1 MPVEL
6 FNPYDYAF
14 HEDPYPTYARLRAE
28 APVYRNEEF
37 DFWALSR
44 HADVLRAFRDVGSY
58 SNAFGVS
65 LDPAAFGPD
74 AHKTM
79 SFLALDPPD
88 HTRMR
93 TLVNKAFT
101 PRTVARL
108 EDRIREITL
117 EHLEPAIEQ
126 GTFDFIADFAGKV
139 PMDVISELIGVPRSD
154 RAELRRLADL
164 VVHRQDG
171 QFDVPLEGQQAALEM
186 VVYFADMVARRRR
199 APEEDLTS
207 ELMEAVVDGEG
218 LSDDEMIGFLFLM
231 VVAGNETTTKLL
243 GNAWW
248 WGWRNPDELAKP
260 MADSARIPDWVE
272 ETLRYDGSSQ
282 MVLRVARTDL
292 VFDTATIAEGER
304 VLLLIG
310 SANRD
315 PEVFDDPDR
324 FDLDRDTSKL
334 MSFGNGRH
342 FCMGAPLARLEGR
355 VALEELVARVAGY
368 EIDAGGAQWVH
379 SINVRGFATLPTTVE
394 VR

>member
-1 MPVEL
+1 MAEL
-6 FNPYDYAF
+6 FNPYEYAF

-44 HADVLRAFRDVGSY
+44 HADVLRAFRDVSSY
-58 SNAFGVS
+58 SNAYGVS
-65 LDPAAFGPD
+65 LDPAAFGPE
-74 AHKTM
+74 AHRTM
-79 SFLALDPPD
+79 SFLAMDPPD

-108 EDRIREITL
+108 EDRIREITV

-126 GTFDFIADFAGKV
+126 GTFDFIGDFAGKV
-139 PMDVISELIGVPRSD
+139 PMDVISELVGVPRSD

-186 VVYFADMVARRRR
+186 VVYFADMVSRRR
-199 APEEDLTS
+199 AAPQEDLTS
-207 ELMEAVVDGEG
+207 ELLEARIDGVG
-218 LSDDEMIGFLFLM
+218 LTDDEMIGFLFLM

-248 WGWRNPDELAKP
+248 WAWRNPSELAKP
-260 MADSARIPDWVE
+260 MADPARIPHWVE

-282 MVLRVARTDL
+282 MVLRVATCDL
-292 VFDTATIAEGER
+292 VFEEATIAEGER

-315 PEVFDDPDR
+315 PEAFADPDR
-324 FDLDRDTSKL
+324 YDLDRDTSRL

-368 EIDAGGAQWVH
+368 DIDAAAARWVH

>member
-1 MPVEL
+1 
-6 FNPYDYAF
+6 
-14 HEDPYPTYARLRAE
+14 
-28 APVYRNEEF
+28 
-37 DFWALSR
+37 
-44 HADVLRAFRDVGSY
+44 
-58 SNAFGVS
+58 
-65 LDPAAFGPD
+65 
-74 AHKTM
+74 
-79 SFLALDPPD
+79 
-88 HTRMR
+88 MR

-108 EDRIREITL
+108 EDRIREITV
-117 EHLEPAIEQ
+117 EHLDPAIEQ
-126 GTFDFIADFAGKV
+126 GTFDFIGDFAGKV

-186 VVYFADMVARRRR
+186 VVYFADMVSHRR
-199 APEEDLTS
+199 AAPQEDLTS
-207 ELMEAVVDGEG
+207 ELLEARIDGVG
-218 LSDDEMIGFLFLM
+218 LTDDEMIGFLFLM

-248 WGWRNPDELAKP
+248 WAWRNPSELAKP
-260 MADSARIPDWVE
+260 LADPARIPDWVE
-272 ETLRYDGSSQ
+272 ETLRFDGSSQ
-282 MVLRVARTDL
+282 MVLRVARCDL
-292 VFDTATIAEGER
+292 VFDQATIPEGER

-315 PEVFDDPDR
+315 PEAFDDPDR
-324 FDLDRDTSKL
+324 FDLDRDTTKL
-334 MSFGNGRH
+334 TSFGNGRH

-355 VALEELVARVAGY
+355 VALEELVARVASY
-368 EIDAGGAQWVH
+368 DIDATAAQWVH

>member
-1 MPVEL
+1 MVEL
-6 FNPYDYAF
+6 FNPYEYAF

-28 APVYRNEEF
+28 APVYRNEQF

-44 HADVLRAFRDVGSY
+44 HADILQAFRDVGSY
-58 SNAFGVS
+58 STAYGVS

-93 TLVNKAFT
+93 TLVNKAFS

-108 EDRIREITL
+108 EERIRQITV
-117 EHLEPAIEQ
+117 EHLDPAIEQ

-164 VVHRQDG
+164 VVHREDG
-171 QFDVPLEGQQAALEM
+171 QFDVPLDGQQAALEM
-186 VVYFADMVARRRR
+186 VVYFADMVERRR
-199 APEEDLTS
+199 AAPQEDLTS
-207 ELMEAVVDGEG
+207 ELLAAQIDGVG
-218 LSDDEMIGFLFLM
+218 LTDDEMIGFLFLM

-248 WGWRNPDELAKP
+248 WAWQNPDQLAKP
-260 MADSARIPDWVE
+260 MADPARIPAWVE
-272 ETLRYDGSSQ
+272 ETLRFDGSSQ

-292 VFDTATIAEGER
+292 VFDVATIPEGER

-315 PEVFDDPDR
+315 ETVFEDPDR

-355 VALEELVARVAGY
+355 VALEELVARVASY
-368 EIDAGGAQWVH
+368 DIDADAARWVH